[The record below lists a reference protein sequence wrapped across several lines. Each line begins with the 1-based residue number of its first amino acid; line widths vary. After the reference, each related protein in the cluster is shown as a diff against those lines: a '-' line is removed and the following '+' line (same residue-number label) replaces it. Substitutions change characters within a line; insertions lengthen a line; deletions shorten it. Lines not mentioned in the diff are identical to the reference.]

1 MVELG
6 VVNEH
11 LLHPG
16 AVHRIDAGLVVLH
29 LEEVGVRRQEL
40 HLLLRVAFDDSLGMF
55 EDLAN
60 ESRQWLL
67 LLSDAVAV

>member
-16 AVHRIDAGLVVLH
+16 AVHRFDAGLVALR
-29 LEEVGVRRQEL
+29 LEEVDVRRQEL
-40 HLLLRVAFDDSLGMF
+40 HLLLRVAFDGSLGMF
-55 EDLAN
+55 DDLTS